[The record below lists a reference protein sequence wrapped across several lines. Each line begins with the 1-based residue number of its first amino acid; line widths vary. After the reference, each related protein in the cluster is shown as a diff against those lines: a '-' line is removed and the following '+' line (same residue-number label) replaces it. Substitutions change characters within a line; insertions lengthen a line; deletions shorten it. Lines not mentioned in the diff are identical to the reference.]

1 MNGRKAA
8 KRGQIK
14 LAWQLVCVSCFVA
27 FFLYSLCKRT
37 SGEKGWR
44 SIESTT
50 EAFTAL
56 TRQLLGLKRG
66 ALSPVLYKEVL
77 SLVPRA
83 EDAATCCGVVVLS
96 KHWEH
101 GSSAPCRA
109 RRPKEPLFIRQT
121 VGSSCGSISALHV
134 LAAAEAQWKAAHS
147 GSALC
152 ATLGALNAA
161 PTATDAGAL
170 FASDE
175 RIAAAHAAVAGI
187 PSSSKARSAAV
198 RQQHGASYHYVTFV
212 CAEGTL
218 WELDSLAPVPIDRG
232 ACAPNELLGQVLQV
246 AKAKH
251 ATKATGGSRLVLLSA
266 HTRY

>member
-1 MNGRKAA
+1 MPDNRGV
-8 KRGQIK
+8 KREKIK
-14 LAWQLVCVSCFVA
+14 LAWQLVCVSCFVG
-27 FFLYSLCKRT
+27 FVLYSLLRKT
-37 SGEKGWR
+37 SKTKGWK

-56 TRQLLGLKRG
+56 TRQLIGLKPG
-66 ALSPVLYKEVL
+66 ASSPVEYKEVL

-96 KHWEH
+96 KNWEH
-101 GSSAPCRA
+101 GSSAPRRD

-121 VGSSCGSISALHV
+121 IGSSCGTLCALHI
-134 LAAAEAQWKAAHS
+134 LANCEATWKAAHA
-147 GSALC
+147 GSALS

-161 PTATDAGAL
+161 PTAADAGAL

-175 RIAAAHAAVAGI
+175 RIAAAHAAVAGT
-187 PSSSKARSAAV
+187 SSSKARSKA
-198 RQQHGASYHYVTFV
+198 RQQRGASYHYVAFV
-212 CAEGTL
+212 CAAGTL

-232 ACAPNELLGQVLQV
+232 ACAPEELLGQVLQV

-251 ATKATGGSRLVLLSA
+251 ATCSTGGGKLVLLSA
-266 HTRY
+266 HRAA